1 MAAQSELGELL
12 HRSGDVVVGALRYGG
27 GGFDGGI
34 GGKAEADAELVE
46 PAHSERRGFE
56 GVEFVR
62 GNEGFE
68 IGEGERG
75 FEEGGEWGCGYAHGG
90 CSCRFFEQHIFVKI
104 FHGH

>member
-1 MAAQSELGELL
+1 MAAQSDLGELL
-12 HRSGDVVVGALRYGG
+12 ALRYGG
-27 GGFDGGI
+27 GGGFNGGI
-34 GGKAEADAELVE
+34 GGGAEAEAELVE

-75 FEEGGEWGCGYAHGG
+75 FERGRRVGVWL
-90 CSCRFFEQHIFVKI
+90 CSWWL
-104 FHGH
+104 